1 MSNASSPT
9 PPKPELVIIA
19 GPNGSGKTT
28 TTKELLRHFW
38 TKDCL
43 YINPDDIAQNE
54 FGGWDSPQASLSA
67 AQKAE
72 TLREEC
78 LAQRRSMVFE
88 TVFSA
93 PDKIEFVR
101 KAKQI
106 DYFVRLFFIC
116 TDSPLINVTRIS
128 RRRLKGGHDVPPAKI
143 LSRYSKSIANCA
155 VAVRLVDRAYIYD
168 NSVDDADPQLLFRT
182 ENGALKKVYR
192 EDVNNWAKP
201 ILEQVR

>member
-1 MSNASSPT
+1 VSKAAPT
-9 PPKPELVIIA
+9 SDKPELVIIA

-38 TKDCL
+38 AGHCL

-54 FGGWDSPQASLSA
+54 FGGWDSPQASLKA

-72 TLREEC
+72 ALREES
-78 LAQRRSMVFE
+78 LAQRRSLVFE

-93 PDKIEFVR
+93 PDKIEFIV
-101 KAKQI
+101 KAKHL
-106 DYFVRLFFIC
+106 DYFIRLFFIC
-116 TDSPLINVTRIS
+116 TDSPLINVNRIS

-143 LSRYSKSIANCA
+143 LSRYAKSIAQCA
-155 VAVRLVDRAYIYD
+155 IAVKLVDRAYIYD

-182 ENGALKKVYR
+182 ANGGLQKVYR
-192 EDVNNWAKP
+192 QPVNDWAKL
-201 ILEQVR
+201 ILQQIG

>member
-1 MSNASSPT
+1 MSKASST
-9 PPKPELVIIA
+9 SDKPELVIIA

-38 TKDCL
+38 AEHCL

-54 FGGWDSPQASLSA
+54 FGGWDSPQASLKA

-72 TLREEC
+72 ALREES

-93 PDKIEFVR
+93 PDKVQFIK
-101 KAKQI
+101 KAKHL
-106 DYFVRLFFIC
+106 DYFIRLFFIC
-116 TDSPLINVTRIS
+116 TDSPLINVSRIS
-128 RRRLKGGHDVPPAKI
+128 RRRLRGGHDVPPAKI

-155 VAVRLVDRAYIYD
+155 IAVKLVDRAYIYD
-168 NSVDDADPQLLFRT
+168 NSVDDADPALLFRT
-182 ENGALKKVYR
+182 ENGILKKVYR
-192 EDVNNWAKP
+192 QPVNDWARL
-201 ILEQVR
+201 IFEQVR